1 MYLPKSDIYSYLND
15 LKTIDYTVTQA
26 TQNVFNELPVVTF
39 QVSTNKIRLYL
50 NNDIMTQDIEIT
62 IDIWADDSVTASNI
76 LSDVEKTMRY
86 IGYKMTYSAD
96 VPNID
101 KIFHIVSRFQTI
113 GGK

>member
-39 QVSTNKIRLYL
+39 QVSNNKLRLYL
-50 NNDIMTQDIEIT
+50 NNDIMIQDIEIT

-76 LSDVEKTMRY
+76 LSDVEKTMRF